1 MAVIT
6 AVNVKDFPERK
17 NNPKYYMKKWML
29 LLYKSNMKSLY
40 SIWHGWSS
48 SKFRFVVQIVQCQIW
63 LLNIPFLCFGNKMGV
78 MEMWAGITPLIP
90 PQKHLYPRHTSFS
103 GVTAVLRVLK
113 GKKNKKSINTIVKPK
128 HLKKLPAAGYILS
141 HEMHNRQCTC
151 PLGVPSLS
159 KAGKYKK
166 YWIGRPHK
174 NLELLLCTSSS
185 GQMCTFCNCY
195 QFWAARAEFLFTE
208 SICAIKFCACY
219 DLYIYTHNN
228 IKITLHK

>member
-17 NNPKYYMKKWML
+17 NNPKYYTKKWML
-29 LLYKSNMKSLY
+29 LLYQSNMKSLY

-48 SKFRFVVQIVQCQIW
+48 SKFRFVVQIIQCQIW
-63 LLNIPFLCFGNKMGV
+63 LLNIPYLCFGNKMGV
-78 MEMWAGITPLIP
+78 MEMWVDTSTITSVP
-90 PQKHLYPRHTSFS
+90 
-103 GVTAVLRVLK
+103 TAHIIFWNHRCIK
-113 GKKNKKSINTIVKPK
+113 SIKRKKNKSINTIVKPK

-151 PLGVPSLS
+151 PLWVSSLA

-166 YWIGRPHK
+166 YWIGRPHR

-195 QFWAARAEFLFTE
+195 QFWATRVEFLFTGG
-208 SICAIKFCACY
+208 IHLCHQILCM
-219 DLYIYTHNN
+219 LWP
-228 IKITLHK
+228 LHKYS